1 MRKVK
6 FKRWIKHE
14 YENSG
19 NGGIKQKEGTGLF
32 EDDYSTEGLFH
43 QWGSSESEIGNAYS
57 VGLVELPDGTIEEV
71 LPINI
76 KFIDSK
82 ALFS

>member
-14 YENSG
+14 YETVF
-19 NGGIKQKEGTGLF
+19 GGKKQVDGTGQF
-32 EDDYSTEGLFH
+32 EQDYSTEGMFH

-71 LPINI
+71 LPVNI
-76 KFIDSK
+76 KFVDSK
-82 ALFS
+82 DLFS